1 MNTRNPS
8 NESALER
15 VRLQLEQA
23 EEAPTLSALAQ
34 TAKLSPSHLQR
45 AFRRRY
51 GMSPAEYHRARR
63 FGQLKSALRGGE
75 AVSAAVYE
83 AGFGSGSR
91 VYEHSD
97 RLLGMTPASYRA
109 GGAGAS
115 IRYTTTDT
123 PLGRMLVA
131 ATGRGI
137 CSVTLG
143 DDDAEL
149 EARLG
154 AEFPKATRERV
165 DNGRE
170 EWLDAVIAR
179 IAHELGWSDADA
191 PAMPPLD
198 IAATAFQWRVWD
210 ALTRIPQ
217 GTTKSYGEVAADI
230 GEPKAARAIGNAC
243 GNNRLALIVPCHRV
257 VREDGSLGGWRWG
270 VERKRELL
278 ALEQPAM
285 QRHDIEQPI
294 RKRSAQTQLN
304 AESGTRRQRQAH
316 G

>member
-1 MNTRNPS
+1 MSHSPAIADDS
-8 NESALER
+8 LER
-15 VRLQLEQA
+15 VRALIERA
-23 EEAPTLSALAQ
+23 DEAPTLDVLANVAQ
-34 TAKLSPSHLQR
+34 LSPSHLQR

-51 GMSPAEYHRARR
+51 GMSPAEYHRSRR
-63 FGQLKSALRGGE
+63 FGQFKAALRNGA
-75 AVSAAVYE
+75 AVSDAVYD

-123 PLGRMLVA
+123 PLGRLLVA
-131 ATGRGI
+131 ATTRGI

-143 DDDAEL
+143 ADDAEL
-149 EARLG
+149 EQRL
-154 AEFPKATRERV
+154 ATEFRHAARERV
-165 DNGRE
+165 DAGRE

-179 IAHELGWSDADA
+179 IASKLGWRDTEA
-191 PAMPPLD
+191 PALPPLD
-198 IAATAFQWRVWD
+198 IAATAFQWRVWQ
-210 ALTRIPQ
+210 ALTRIPA
-217 GTTKSYGEVAADI
+217 GETRSYSELAAEL
-230 GEPKAARAIGNAC
+230 GSPKAARAIGNAC

-278 ALEQPAM
+278 TRE
-285 QRHDIEQPI
+285 H
-294 RKRSAQTQLN
+294 RKAATTPPKQVN
-304 AESGTRRQRQAH
+304 AA
-316 G
+316 

>member
-1 MNTRNPS
+1 MS
-8 NESALER
+8 DLSANLDHSLER
-15 VRLQLEQA
+15 VRALIERA
-23 EEAPTLSALAQ
+23 DEAPTLNALADVVQ
-34 TAKLSPSHLQR
+34 LSPSHLQR

-63 FGQLKSALRGGE
+63 FGQLKTALRKGA
-75 AVSAAVYE
+75 AVSDAVYD

-123 PLGRMLVA
+123 PLGRLLVA
-131 ATGRGI
+131 ATTRGI

-143 DDDAEL
+143 ADDAEL
-149 EARLG
+149 ETRLG
-154 AEFPKATRERV
+154 NEFAQATRERV
-165 DNGRE
+165 DAGRE

-179 IAHELGWSDADA
+179 IASELGWSNAEA
-191 PAMPPLD
+191 PALPPFD
-198 IAATAFQWRVWD
+198 VAATAFQWRVWQ
-210 ALTRIPQ
+210 ALTRIPA
-217 GTTKSYGEVAADI
+217 GETRSYSEVAAEL
-230 GEPKAARAIGNAC
+230 GSPKAARAIGNAC

-257 VREDGSLGGWRWG
+257 VREDGSPGGWRWG

-278 ALEQPAM
+278 ARE
-285 QRHDIEQPI
+285 H
-294 RKRSAQTQLN
+294 
-304 AESGTRRQRQAH
+304 RRLIDPPQQVRAAR